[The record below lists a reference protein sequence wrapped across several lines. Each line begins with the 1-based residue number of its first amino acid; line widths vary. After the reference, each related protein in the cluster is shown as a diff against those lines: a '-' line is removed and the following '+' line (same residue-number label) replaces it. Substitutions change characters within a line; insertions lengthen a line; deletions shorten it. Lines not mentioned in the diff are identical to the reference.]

1 MSFLILNKS
10 DATTSAQNEFYND
23 LLEGQ
28 KLTDVTLACEGYQI
42 GVHRTIIAASSLFFR
57 EVIMNSSTS
66 NPFIYLRGVNQENLQ
81 ALIKFIYIGETAVKT
96 ESMDDLLAIGNELKV
111 FGLTGMEVDTNQES
125 NNEKMLVNPDTKKLV
140 EDISDQI
147 MNTTTPKVKH
157 EQGKVIL
164 LGQLPVAHKQDS
176 DKDKDTNLLDL
187 SVEIDKRLSSRIDE
201 RGHMFHICTQCGKEN
216 PRKHALKSHIET
228 HLVGFGFQHKCPFCG
243 LSKSTSNALKHHKK
257 WCYHK
262 SKSVVPLSEN

>member
-1 MSFLILNKS
+1 MSFLILNNS
-10 DATTSAQNEFYND
+10 NGTTTAQNKFYND

-28 KLTDVTLACEGYQI
+28 KLTDVTLACDGFQI

-57 EVIMNSSTS
+57 EVILNSSTS
-66 NPFIYLRGVNQENLQ
+66 NPFIYLRGVSQENLQ
-81 ALIKFIYIGETAVKT
+81 ALVKFIYIGETAIKT
-96 ESMDDLLAIGNELKV
+96 ENVEDLLEIGNELKV
-111 FGLTGMEVDTNQES
+111 LGLMGMEVDTKQES
-125 NNEKMLVNPDTKKLV
+125 NDEKIIVNPDTKKLV

-147 MNTTTPKVKH
+147 MNTTPKVKH

-164 LGQLPVAHKQDS
+164 LGQLPVTHEQDS
-176 DKDKDTNLLDL
+176 DKDTNLLDL

-216 PRKHALKSHIET
+216 TRKHALKSHIET

-243 LSKSTSNALKHHKK
+243 LSKSTTTAYTTTFATSTE
-257 WCYHK
+257 
-262 SKSVVPLSEN
+262 SLSHSSFES

>member
-1 MSFLILNKS
+1 MSFLILNNS
-10 DATTSAQNEFYND
+10 NTTNAQNKFYNE

-28 KLTDVTLACEGYQI
+28 KLTDVTLACDGFQI
-42 GVHRTIIAASSLFFR
+42 GVHKTIIAASCLLFR

-66 NPFIYLRGVNQENLQ
+66 NPFLYLRGVSQENLQ
-81 ALIKFIYIGETAVKT
+81 ALVKFIYIGETAVKT
-96 ESMDDLLAIGNELKV
+96 ENVEDLLAIGNELKV
-111 FGLTGMEVDTNQES
+111 LGLMGMEVDTKKES
-125 NNEKMLVNPDTKKLV
+125 NDEKIIVNPDTKKLV

-147 MNTTTPKVKH
+147 MNTTTTKVKH
-157 EQGKVIL
+157 EQGKVIQ
-164 LGQLPVAHKQDS
+164 LGQLPVAHDQDS
-176 DKDKDTNLLDL
+176 DKDTNLLDL

-228 HLVGFGFQHKCPFCG
+228 HLVGFGFQHNCPFCG
-243 LSKSTSNALKHHKK
+243 LIKSTSNALKHHKK

-262 SKSVVPLSEN
+262 SKSFVPLSEN